1 MRETTGGAGGPARR
15 AVRRAVAGCVVRL
28 LSVLLASGCS
38 RESTFPGAPPA
49 PQLGAAGLVP
59 LPDEASLAEKR
70 GFCDFNGDGLTDMVE
85 ISDRAIVGQDWQ
97 GLIYLGRRGDRE
109 RLAFTRP
116 YAVSLPLTAKWL
128 SSQVKIDTADV
139 NGDGFCDVV
148 MTQYRDGV
156 LKDTFHITI
165 GMNQGD
171 GHRFRFVE
179 DITQSR
185 IDAGEQLLRLLALLG
200 FDTDERVSN
209 WFKMDWADMD
219 GDGRDDLCLFWRA
232 DWLARDL
239 MLEVWPSTTP
249 KEQRSAVTLGAPRRF
264 ALPRFLTNLKISA
277 LDTGD
282 LDGDRLADILIYDP
296 RVGTQLR
303 IAYARNSGSQFVVHR
318 DFWGSEIEMD
328 FIGFE
333 KRDSFDI
340 NLDGCDDYVHA
351 GTQGPRR
358 YISYLLSPCAARP
371 KAGGASPA
379 EPQAPQ

>member
-1 MRETTGGAGGPARR
+1 MQETTGGAGVAAIGAARW
-15 AVRRAVAGCVVRL
+15 AVRSGTVLL
-28 LSVLLASGCS
+28 LSVLMASGCS
-38 RESTFPGAPPA
+38 RESAFPGAPPA
-49 PQLGAAGLVP
+49 PQLGAAGMVP

-109 RLAFTRP
+109 RLGFTRP
-116 YAVSLPLTAKWL
+116 YAVSLPLTSKWL

-156 LKDTFHITI
+156 LKDSFQITI

-171 GHRFRFVE
+171 GRRFRFVE

-185 IDAGEQLLRLLALLG
+185 IDAGEQLLRLLARLG
-200 FDTDERVSN
+200 FDTDERVGN

-249 KEQRSAVTLGAPRRF
+249 KEQKSVITLGAQRRF

-277 LDTGD
+277 LDTAD
-282 LDGDRLADILIYDP
+282 LDGDRKADILIYDP

-303 IAYARNSGSQFVVHR
+303 VAYARNDGSQFVVHR
-318 DFWGSEIEMD
+318 DFWGTEIEMD

-351 GTQGPRR
+351 GTQGSRR
-358 YISYLLSPCAARP
+358 FISYLLSSCEARP
-371 KAGGASPA
+371 MARGVPPA
-379 EPQAPQ
+379 EPEPPQ